1 MNSQKNSNS
10 RFLKFLEKISSSDP
24 SRISFRQLLL
34 DLYNYCQSDDNS
46 DVGDIFGPPPFG
58 LEHILEETGWTVDFM
73 TAISMFEQT
82 DLTVSMLPIN
92 PIIN

>member
-1 MNSQKNSNS
+1 MNSQ
-10 RFLKFLEKISSSDP
+10 RTAITDFLKFLEKISSSDP
-24 SRISFRQLLL
+24 DRISFRQLLL

-58 LEHILEETGWTVDFM
+58 FEHILEETGWTGDFM

-82 DLTVSMLPIN
+82 DLTVSMLPD
-92 PIIN
+92 